1 MKLKVVYVDMDDVLV
16 DFQSGIDSLS
26 DEEREVYKDNID
38 NAPGIFSKMQ
48 PLDGAIEGYK
58 KLTEY
63 FDVYILSTAPW
74 NNPSAWSDKLL
85 WVQKHLG
92 DIAYKRLIL
101 SSNKHLNAG
110 DYLIDDRASRELQ
123 ALSLV
128 TQGTFYSEFA
138 LGNNIVS
145 GTLAERASSLVND
158 AFSDENGKFQV
169 GLNYTTG
176 DRTPDQETADRFGLT
191 ITTQISNRVLINGQ
205 VGVPIGGVSE
215 SVVVGDV
222 EIEFLLNEEG
232 TLRASIFN
240 RENNIQYIGEELGYT
255 QGAGLSYNVDFNTF
269 KELIDKITNRQ
280 VRIDADIQTEKQPE
294 TLAPDYIKFPGGDGG
309 N

>member
-26 DEEREVYKDNID
+26 DEERRVYKDNID

-92 DIAYKRLIL
+92 DIAYKKLIL

-110 DYLIDDRASRELQ
+110 DYLIDDRTA
-123 ALSLV
+123 
-128 TQGTFYSEFA
+128 
-138 LGNNIVS
+138 
-145 GTLAERASSLVND
+145 
-158 AFSDENGKFQV
+158 NGARDLKGEHIHFLTEKFKNWDDV
-169 GLNYTTG
+169 LNYLM
-176 DRTPDQETADRFGLT
+176 P
-191 ITTQISNRVLINGQ
+191 
-205 VGVPIGGVSE
+205 
-215 SVVVGDV
+215 
-222 EIEFLLNEEG
+222 
-232 TLRASIFN
+232 
-240 RENNIQYIGEELGYT
+240 
-255 QGAGLSYNVDFNTF
+255 
-269 KELIDKITNRQ
+269 K
-280 VRIDADIQTEKQPE
+280 
-294 TLAPDYIKFPGGDGG
+294 
-309 N
+309 

>member
-101 SSNKHLNAG
+101 SSNKNLNAG
-110 DYLIDDRASRELQ
+110 DYLIDDRTANGASDFKGEHIHFLN
-123 ALSLV
+123 
-128 TQGTFYSEFA
+128 E
-138 LGNNIVS
+138 
-145 GTLAERASSLVND
+145 
-158 AFSDENGKFQV
+158 KFKNWDDV
-169 GLNYTTG
+169 LNY
-176 DRTPDQETADRFGLT
+176 
-191 ITTQISNRVLINGQ
+191 LI
-205 VGVPIGGVSE
+205 P
-215 SVVVGDV
+215 
-222 EIEFLLNEEG
+222 
-232 TLRASIFN
+232 
-240 RENNIQYIGEELGYT
+240 
-255 QGAGLSYNVDFNTF
+255 
-269 KELIDKITNRQ
+269 K
-280 VRIDADIQTEKQPE
+280 
-294 TLAPDYIKFPGGDGG
+294 
-309 N
+309 

>member
-38 NAPGIFSKMQ
+38 NAPGIFSKMR

-110 DYLIDDRASRELQ
+110 DYLIDDRTANGASDFKGEHIHFL
-123 ALSLV
+123 
-128 TQGTFYSEFA
+128 TEKFK
-138 LGNNIVS
+138 NWD
-145 GTLAERASSLVND
+145 D
-158 AFSDENGKFQV
+158 A
-169 GLNYTTG
+169 LNY
-176 DRTPDQETADRFGLT
+176 
-191 ITTQISNRVLINGQ
+191 LI
-205 VGVPIGGVSE
+205 P
-215 SVVVGDV
+215 
-222 EIEFLLNEEG
+222 
-232 TLRASIFN
+232 
-240 RENNIQYIGEELGYT
+240 
-255 QGAGLSYNVDFNTF
+255 
-269 KELIDKITNRQ
+269 K
-280 VRIDADIQTEKQPE
+280 
-294 TLAPDYIKFPGGDGG
+294 
-309 N
+309 

>member
-110 DYLIDDRASRELQ
+110 DYLIDDRKA
-123 ALSLV
+123 
-128 TQGTFYSEFA
+128 
-138 LGNNIVS
+138 
-145 GTLAERASSLVND
+145 
-158 AFSDENGKFQV
+158 NGARDLKGEHIHFLTEKFKNWDDV
-169 GLNYTTG
+169 LNYLM
-176 DRTPDQETADRFGLT
+176 P
-191 ITTQISNRVLINGQ
+191 
-205 VGVPIGGVSE
+205 
-215 SVVVGDV
+215 
-222 EIEFLLNEEG
+222 
-232 TLRASIFN
+232 
-240 RENNIQYIGEELGYT
+240 
-255 QGAGLSYNVDFNTF
+255 
-269 KELIDKITNRQ
+269 K
-280 VRIDADIQTEKQPE
+280 
-294 TLAPDYIKFPGGDGG
+294 
-309 N
+309 

>member
-101 SSNKHLNAG
+101 SSNS
-110 DYLIDDRASRELQ
+110 LIE
-123 ALSLV
+123 
-128 TQGTFYSEFA
+128 
-138 LGNNIVS
+138 
-145 GTLAERASSLVND
+145 
-158 AFSDENGKFQV
+158 
-169 GLNYTTG
+169 
-176 DRTPDQETADRFGLT
+176 
-191 ITTQISNRVLINGQ
+191 
-205 VGVPIGGVSE
+205 
-215 SVVVGDV
+215 
-222 EIEFLLNEEG
+222 
-232 TLRASIFN
+232 
-240 RENNIQYIGEELGYT
+240 
-255 QGAGLSYNVDFNTF
+255 
-269 KELIDKITNRQ
+269 
-280 VRIDADIQTEKQPE
+280 
-294 TLAPDYIKFPGGDGG
+294 
-309 N
+309 